1 MKTSRNIDTK
11 IHRFR
16 RVREAKRHRRADVL
30 AHREP
35 SMRPSETIGGVG
47 LKVNR

>member
-16 RVREAKRHRRADVL
+16 RVREAKRHRRATFSLIGNPQCD
-30 AHREP
+30 HR
-35 SMRPSETIGGVG
+35 RPSEVWD
-47 LKVNR
+47 